1 MSFGDLATIIC
12 IAYNQ
17 EEWIEETLESVREQD
32 YNFREL
38 FVVDNGSQDKTAEK
52 IQAWVNQNSTQ
63 LSVHTILLKEPK
75 PYCRLFNEVLN
86 KSKGRFI
93 VDLSGDDV
101 LFPDHISQSVRA
113 LQQAHYAAFSFSDA
127 YLLDGRAEITTFYKR
142 NTAGE
147 LVDEI
152 ELSNLY
158 EVLIRKNFICSPTVV
173 FKAEILKKEGGY
185 DESLYYEDFDIQIRL
200 ARKYPVIFSDHIG
213 VLKRKHGSSM
223 SASQYRRYDSPML
236 PSTVRVCS
244 KIETLNTFPEENKA
258 LGKRVMHE
266 LKHAV
271 WSANFDPAQELVE
284 MGKRIGLKGL
294 RFKFY
299 SLWAKKEWDISWLY
313 ELLV

>member
-1 MSFGDLATIIC
+1 MSFGELATIIC

-38 FVVDNGSQDKTAEK
+38 FVVDNGSQDNTAQK
-52 IQAWVNQNSTQ
+52 IKNWVNQNSTQ
-63 LSVHTILLKEPK
+63 LSVHTILLEEPK
-75 PYCRLFNEVLN
+75 PYCRLFNEVLAEA
-86 KSKGRFI
+86 KGRYI

-127 YLLDGRAEITTFYKR
+127 YLLDGRNEVTTFYKR
-142 NTAGE
+142 NSAGE
-147 LVDEI
+147 LEDEI

-158 EVLIRKNFICSPTVV
+158 EILIRKNYICSPTVV
-173 FKAEILKKEGGY
+173 FQAEILKKEGGY
-185 DESLYYEDFDIQIRL
+185 DESLYYEDFDVQLRL

-213 VLKRKHGSSM
+213 VLKRKHDKSM
-223 SASQYRRYDSPML
+223 SSAQYKRYHSPML
-236 PSTVRVCS
+236 PSTVKVCS
-244 KIETLNTFPEENKA
+244 KIETMNIYPEESKA
-258 LGKRVMHE
+258 LAKRVMHE
-266 LKHAV
+266 LKHAL
-271 WSANFDPAQELVE
+271 WSANFGPAKELVE

-294 RFKFY
+294 LFKFY
-299 SLWAKKEWDISWLY
+299 AFWASKEWDLSWAY